1 MKQQESSGNDGP
13 WLCIISEVQQMR
25 RHSTILASFIA
36 MCSASAF
43 AADMP
48 IYKSPPAPVYIPPQ
62 GPSGF
67 HILGGVGGG
76 FSPGQGTYGKFFKC
90 NDIDPACA
98 SGVTPSVDRGSARN
112 EWLGSLTAQLGYT
125 ARLSSLLMGGV
136 VVDATALSL
145 SKNRTVRTTETPSD
159 PALLPTIVNLQSN
172 RMRAP
177 WLATARLR
185 LGVQATPR
193 VMLFGSGGV
202 ALVSVRTSTFKS
214 LTEEIPG
221 TQPLVTN
228 WEGRGIGIRLGYA
241 LGGGLE
247 YSLTQNF
254 ALSFEY
260 LYFFARQNHVVSLL
274 PGGRP
279 AELTSF
285 KVRTPV
291 HGNIFR
297 IGLMYRL

>member
-1 MKQQESSGNDGP
+1 
-13 WLCIISEVQQMR
+13 
-25 RHSTILASFIA
+25 

-48 IYKSPPAPVYIPPQ
+48 VYKSPPAPAYIPPQ

-67 HILGGVGGG
+67 HILGSVGGG
-76 FSPGQGTYGKFFKC
+76 FSPGQATYGKFFKC
-90 NDIDPACA
+90 NDIDPGCA
-98 SGVTPSVDRGSARN
+98 SGVATSVGRDGAGNGGGARN

-125 ARLSSLLMGGV
+125 ARLSNLLIGGV

-159 PALLPTIVNLQSN
+159 SAVLPTIVNLQSN

-185 LGVQATPR
+185 LGVQATPT
-193 VMLFGSGGV
+193 VMLFGSGGLAV
-202 ALVSVRTSTFKS
+202 VSVRTSTVKT
-214 LTEEIPG
+214 LTEEVPG
-221 TQPLVTN
+221 NQPQVTS
-228 WEGRGIGIRLGYA
+228 WEGRGSGIRLGYA

-260 LYFFARQNHVVSLL
+260 LYFYARQSHLVSLV
-274 PGGRP
+274 PGGRG

-285 KVRTPV
+285 RVRTPV
-291 HGNIFR
+291 QGNIFR
-297 IGLMYRL
+297 IGLVYRL